1 MSDDAILDI
10 AAASEAAAEETLTS
24 TGLQRMSLQELKDKP
39 TAELVAFA
47 ESLEIENASSM
58 RKQDMLFAILKAL
71 AEDGVEIFGSGT
83 LDMMQ
88 DGFGFL
94 RSSEANYLP
103 GPDDIYVSPSQIR
116 KFGLRTGDTVDG
128 PIRAPREGERYFAM
142 MKADSINF
150 ESPEAIKHKVAF
162 DNLTPLYP
170 ERRLTMEMPDP
181 TIKDR
186 SGRVIDIVAP
196 LARASAA

>member
-1 MSDDAILDI
+1 MSDDATLDPTL
-10 AAASEAAAEETLTS
+10 AAQAEVPNTTAE
-24 TGLQRMSLQELKDKP
+24 LQRMSLQELKDKP
-39 TAELVAFA
+39 ANELVAFA

-83 LDMMQ
+83 LEVVQ

-116 KFGLRTGDTVDG
+116 KFGLRT
-128 PIRAPREGERYFAM
+128 RA
-142 MKADSINF
+142 
-150 ESPEAIKHKVAF
+150 
-162 DNLTPLYP
+162 
-170 ERRLTMEMPDP
+170 
-181 TIKDR
+181 
-186 SGRVIDIVAP
+186 
-196 LARASAA
+196 